1 MTGWIITAVILAL
14 IAGVLLINLSARFSF
29 HDNDPLLRVGALGF
43 WFQVYPQKKKKPKKQ
58 RKKKVEK
65 TEQPEEK
72 QPQKQEKPKE
82 KLDFD
87 LIMNMIS
94 SGGKGL
100 RVLVRHLNVR
110 FLSLHIVA
118 GNEDAAECALLYG
131 KISAAV
137 YTGLAVAENIVSI
150 RKRDISLRCDFD
162 AKQTRVEAQTQ
173 LSIRVIFVLEAACC
187 MLLRFVANTIK
198 NSKYEKQEGVS
209 NE

>member
-1 MTGWIITAVILAL
+1 
-14 IAGVLLINLSARFSF
+14 
-29 HDNDPLLRVGALGF
+29 
-43 WFQVYPQKKKKPKKQ
+43 
-58 RKKKVEK
+58 
-65 TEQPEEK
+65 
-72 QPQKQEKPKE
+72 
-82 KLDFD
+82 
-87 LIMNMIS
+87 MNMIS

-100 RVLVRHLNVR
+100 RVLLRHLNVR
-110 FLSLHIVA
+110 FLLLHIVA